1 MATKIKNFLHIPTF
15 EMGKTLKHLST
26 FALMK
31 VQVMKP
37 RFKPENHNSFILYP
51 YHIFYIRL
59 HYKRLGMKDK
69 IFNYFGYIDLLRM
82 GIERGDGII
91 GIEDWDVDEKNVI
104 EPIITDYEELKKF
117 AMKKAVEWG
126 ALRIVSWWHP
136 LVEVVDDFRAY
147 KIFWIYKKNDKTFIM
162 DSFNGHEF
170 PLEEL
175 MKHIK
180 QKN

>member
-1 MATKIKNFLHIPTF
+1 
-15 EMGKTLKHLST
+15 
-26 FALMK
+26 MK

-37 RFKPENHNSFILYP
+37 RFKPDNYNSFILYP

-91 GIEDWDVDEKNVI
+91 GIEEWDVDEKNVI

-126 ALRIVSWWHP
+126 ALR
-136 LVEVVDDFRAY
+136 
-147 KIFWIYKKNDKTFIM
+147 
-162 DSFNGHEF
+162 
-170 PLEEL
+170 
-175 MKHIK
+175 
-180 QKN
+180 